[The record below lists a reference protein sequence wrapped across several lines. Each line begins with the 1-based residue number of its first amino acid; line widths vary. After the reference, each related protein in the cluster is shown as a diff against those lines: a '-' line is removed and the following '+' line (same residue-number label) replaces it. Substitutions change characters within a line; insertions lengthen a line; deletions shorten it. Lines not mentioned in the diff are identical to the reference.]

1 MDGNGIA
8 LSPTMTFFSAN
19 GGANNEG
26 RMAVN
31 GMTVGAARS
40 GGVSSYVYDAV
51 GVEEVVVRVGGGL
64 GETDT
69 GGPIMNIVPRSGG
82 NTFAGTAFI
91 SLAGD
96 WSRGDNLNDELRAL
110 RPDRDARHHPGARRQ
125 LLVRRPDRPRPPLVL
140 RAVPQPRHADG
151 GGRHHRER
159 QRRERGPLG
168 LDVEPGER
176 APGAGPA

>member
-51 GVEEVVVRVGGGL
+51 GVEEVAVRVGGGL

-82 NTFAGTAFI
+82 NTFAGTAFY
-91 SLAGD
+91 STAGD

-110 RPDRDARHHPGARRQ
+110 GLTETPGIIQAHDASIS
-125 LLVRRPDRPRPPLVL
+125 LRRPDSCATASGSTGSTATSTRRRRSKASPRTPTPGTRPAGTGC
-140 RAVPQPRHADG
+140 RAR
-151 GGRHHRER
+151 
-159 QRRERGPLG
+159 
-168 LDVEPGER
+168 
-176 APGAGPA
+176 